1 MKLHRLEITAFGPF
15 PQHETVDFD
24 ALNEAGV
31 FLLNGETGAGKT
43 SVLDAVCFA
52 LYGSGPTTVGKG
64 GRKVQHSDHADPH
77 TGPCVEVEFT
87 ASGRRWCVTRTPAWR
102 EPSTRAASGWSDRH
116 ATVLLREYTEGQWV
130 DRGYRP
136 DDVGQAIHHAVG
148 LDREQF
154 TQVMMLPQGKFA
166 QFLQAGS
173 REREELLET
182 LFGTD
187 VYADVQ
193 EELKARADA
202 ARADTA
208 SAQLEWERSEELFHR
223 LGERLSQLNEQDP
236 RSGLP
241 GRGPVLSPA
250 DAADGVR
257 TASEDNS
264 PDDDGGDDEDS
275 GGETPPQEKPA
286 GLSERWSALVSDC
299 ELALA
304 GAGAARDEA
313 ADRHAA
319 SQQRIT
325 ELEALSGLLARF
337 DRLAARRAEL
347 RAQSQRLEDA
357 GRRLEEHTAAETLT
371 EPVTTA
377 VRARQRVA
385 DSASA
390 VEALRAALTQD
401 TAGARSLRDVLRD
414 QPDLVRELESTPE
427 MPRQLRDAAV
437 TAREAARAA
446 AERARTLAEDE
457 TALARDEESLHA
469 LELRAEEIAAEL
481 TARRADLVRWEDSRQ
496 ELELHV
502 KDEGLVRERARAAR
516 EAVEASRD
524 YARARETENARAA
537 EFESAETAR
546 REAARRVESL
556 EARRYAGAAASL
568 ARELSEGDPCPVCGS
583 TEHPCPATGDAEQDV
598 SPGML
603 QGAREDRETAQNT
616 ADAAHQRWQ
625 QAQRTSAEHLAR
637 GATEDLADV
646 AERARR
652 AALAEEALESAL
664 AELERGTEEV
674 ATVHE
679 AVTRLETEERD
690 VATQMAGVRTGV
702 EAARAR
708 CASERERVTRALG
721 RFASVQDWVRA
732 AEELVQLT
740 TRWSDAQDERDAARH
755 EERTAEEA
763 LERTLAR
770 SPFSTEAEV
779 HEALMDEEEAT
790 DLTGWV
796 TRVTSEVAALDAEL
810 ATQDMQRA
818 ARLTEQ
824 QRQDASAE
832 ARHRAQSECDEAARH
847 RDALNRL
854 LGGLEGLTAEARSHA
869 HEAPAREAALRAARD
884 RAERLSGL
892 AGVATATSSE
902 NSLRMTLTS
911 FVLAAKLEHVA
922 AVASEHLAT
931 MSSGRFTLVH
941 TDQTRGSGKSGL
953 GLEIEDAWTGARRG
967 TETLSGGESFFTS
980 LALALAL
987 ADVVRADAG
996 GTEIDTLFVDEG
1008 FGSLDEQTLEQVL
1021 ETLDGLRRGGRV
1033 IGVVSHVSEM
1043 KQRIETQLVVTKTPR
1058 GSHLRVETGS
1068 AVLT

>member
-64 GRKVQHSDHADPH
+64 GRKVQHSHHAEPH
-77 TGPCVEVEFT
+77 TAPRVEVEFT

-102 EPSTRAASGWSDRH
+102 EPSTRAASGWRDRH
-116 ATVLLREYTEGQWV
+116 ATVLLREYTEGQWA
-130 DRGYRP
+130 DRGHRP

-148 LDREQF
+148 LNREQF

-202 ARADTA
+202 AKTDAA
-208 SAQLEWERSEELFHR
+208 SAQLEWERSEELLSR
-223 LGERLSQLNEQDP
+223 AGERLSRLNEQDP
-236 RSGLP
+236 RTGLP
-241 GRGPVLSPA
+241 ARGSVPSPA
-250 DAADGVR
+250 DSADGVR
-257 TASEDNS
+257 SASEEDS
-264 PDDDGGDDEDS
+264 PDDGGDDEVS
-275 GGETPPQEKPA
+275 GGETSPPEGPA
-286 GLSERWSALVSDC
+286 SLSERWHALVSDG
-299 ELALA
+299 ESALA
-304 GAGAARDEA
+304 GAVAARDEA
-313 ADRHAA
+313 ADRHAS

-337 DRLAARRAEL
+337 DRLTVRRAEL
-347 RAQSQRLEDA
+347 RAQSQRLGDA
-357 GRRLEEHTAAETLT
+357 RRRLEEHTAAEGLA
-371 EPVTTA
+371 EPLA
-377 VRARQRVA
+377 SAIRARRRVA

-390 VEALRAALTQD
+390 VEAVRAALTE
-401 TAGARSLRDVLRD
+401 TSAAARSLRDVLRD
-414 QPDLVRELESTPE
+414 RPDLVRELEGTPE

-437 TAREAARAA
+437 TAREAARGT
-446 AERARTLAEDE
+446 AERARLLAEEE
-457 TALARDEESLHA
+457 TALQRDEESLRT
-469 LELRAEEIAAEL
+469 LELRSEEIAAEL
-481 TARRADLVRWEDSRQ
+481 TARHADLARWEDSRQ
-496 ELELHV
+496 ELELQV

-524 YARARETENARAA
+524 YARARDTENARAA

-546 REAARRVESL
+546 REAARQVESL
-556 EARRYAGAAASL
+556 ETLRYAGAASSL

-583 TEHPCPATGDAEQDV
+583 TVHPCPATGDEEQDV
-598 SPGML
+598 TPGML
-603 QGAREDRETAQNT
+603 QRAREDRETAQNT
-616 ADAAHQRWQ
+616 ADAAHHRWQ

-637 GATEDLADV
+637 GAGEDLADV
-646 AERARR
+646 VERARLAR
-652 AALAEEALESAL
+652 LAEEAVESAL
-664 AELERGTEEV
+664 AELQRGTEEI
-674 ATVHE
+674 ATVHDT
-679 AVTRLETEERD
+679 VTRLETEERNTT
-690 VATQMAGVRTGV
+690 TQMAGVRTGV
-702 EAARAR
+702 EAARGR
-708 CASERERVTRALG
+708 CASERERVARAIG
-721 RFASVQDWVRA
+721 PFATVQDCVRA

-755 EERTAEEA
+755 EKRTAEEA
-763 LERTLAR
+763 LDRALAR
-770 SPFSTEAEV
+770 SPFSREV
-779 HEALMDEEEAT
+779 DVHAALMDEEEAT
-790 DLTGWV
+790 EVTDWV
-796 TRVTSEVAALDAEL
+796 ERVASEVAALDAEL

-824 QRQDASAE
+824 QRHEVSAE
-832 ARHRAQSECDEAARH
+832 ARERAQAECEEAARH

-854 LGGLEGLTAEARSHA
+854 LGGLEDLTVEARSHA
-869 HEAPAREAALRAARD
+869 REAPARETALQAARD

-892 AGVATATSSE
+892 AGVATATTSE

-911 FVLAAKLEHVA
+911 FVLAARLEHVA
-922 AVASEHLAT
+922 AVASEHLST
-931 MSSGRFTLVH
+931 MSSGRFALVH